1 MSKLLF
7 LTSVL
12 SLFSTKMVSAYT
24 IITTSDLKAVG
35 EAQAIYLS
43 EFVNVFTALFGG
55 DIGKAVG
62 HLAQSL
68 PLFGVFLL
76 IYIVGK
82 YSAKVTIFRKD
93 EFEKYANIFGWGL
106 ALIGIASPVFGL
118 IVNLFGNSLL
128 TIIFFLLFIFMIS
141 MMWTTLRTSNTISR
155 KDLYT
160 AGTENLHAKG
170 EYLKAQHE
178 LEMQKKEIKNIK
190 IINKESKDRSDEIIK
205 RIGKTEATLSN
216 KIDKGFSD
224 LKTFFANAYKKLPL
238 KEFLKLI
245 NNFRKQTEKSLNNI
259 EKKLEKHDTKISE
272 ENKKLNEL
280 LQKTRAE
287 LEEMKNLI
295 LQTQTEEDKTPNVTN
310 NIKTDNSKRI
320 YSLNIQ
326 ILSNIN
332 LIFNRIKNST
342 SGNRIFNLFNFFKNI
357 HNRVSEEKEVEP
369 TPPGIPEVEKISE
382 FQEIDTF
389 LRTELAK
396 IIQEFKESRTKT
408 TDMGF
413 KISQLQNVAKNI
425 GDFADEFKITLES
438 STQASQ
444 LNYNTLEHFLDTAN
458 KSLLTLMN
466 EQNYLSNMNDE
477 LNKKLQDPYITHFT
491 KYFAALEFM
500 SLYSQFEQNMI
511 SFNTKF
517 ELLLNGEERLTDE
530 LNKIISESEYR
541 KQISVTLPKNGAKV
555 ISQNG
560 SVGTMTR
567 EMIDQGRMRAIL
579 GYVEQQKD
587 KQAPQLNA
595 PITSTQT
602 IKTKFNYETQINRV
616 MKELQKSKNK
626 KAYLESIYKGLTGKK
641 GDGVQE
647 YMFNLLKYRED
658 PNFKAFINDICILAN
673 KVNLEN
679 SKIKI
684 LKQKFGIM

>member
-1 MSKLLF
+1 MSKIKMSKLFF

-12 SLFSTKMVSAYT
+12 SLFSTKLVSAYT

-128 TIIFFLLFIFMIS
+128 TIIFFLLFIFMII
-141 MMWTTLRTSNTISR
+141 MMWNTLHTSNAMSR

-170 EYLKAQHE
+170 EYLKAEHE

-280 LQKTRAE
+280 LQKTRVE

-295 LQTQTEEDKTPNVTN
+295 LQTQAEEDKTPNVTN

-320 YSLNIQ
+320 YSLNIE
-326 ILSNIN
+326 ILSNMS

-389 LRTELAK
+389 LKTELAK

-408 TDMGF
+408 SDMGF
-413 KISQLQNVAKNI
+413 KISQLQNVAKDI

-444 LNYNTLEHFLDTAN
+444 LNYNTLEHFLNTAS

-466 EQNYLSNMNDE
+466 EQNYLINLNQE

-555 ISQNG
+555 IEQSGSSKDDIANAVNG
-560 SVGTMTR
+560 AVGITDAEAR
-567 EMIDQGRMRAIL
+567 VDAI
-579 GYVEQQKD
+579 KSN
-587 KQAPQLNA
+587 KNA
-595 PITSTQT
+595 QSNVPIQSSNNK
-602 IKTKFNYETQINRV
+602 IAYGKNFKNYRRNFR
-616 MKELQKSKNK
+616 KNK
-626 KAYLESIYKGLTGKK
+626 
-641 GDGVQE
+641 
-647 YMFNLLKYRED
+647 R
-658 PNFKAFINDICILAN
+658 
-673 KVNLEN
+673 
-679 SKIKI
+679 
-684 LKQKFGIM
+684 